1 MVLFDV
7 FFSGNDM
14 VNGFLAAVQEF
25 AKRTCLRFE
34 EKEDEDEDYLEIF
47 SGPG

>member
-1 MVLFDV
+1 MMLYDVLFV
-7 FFSGNDM
+7 GNDM
-14 VNGFLAAVQEF
+14 VKGFLAAVQEF

-34 EKEDEDEDYLEIF
+34 EKEDEDKDYLEIF